1 MTLWQECLST
11 WRNCNAEFYF
21 VLCIQNMDK
30 YYLKFWLK
38 FIHTNPIQCHQ
49 MSNLFDPF
57 FFLKSRTLKKNNT
70 NLNTKYAFFSFFKWV
85 KHYLIMA
92 ETSRSTS
99 LQAKSS
105 RLISQSSLINF
116 NQLMLPVG
124 EVRLEGSLAGRLS
137 ETWWTA
143 CNVLLTG
150 KQNPSALLLGLQTDK
165 NLPHTCRYA
174 IIR

>member
-1 MTLWQECLST
+1 MQNFTLYYVSKT
-11 WRNCNAEFYF
+11 WTNIISNFDSSLF
-21 VLCIQNMDK
+21 IQTRFNVIK
-30 YYLKFWLK
+30 CQTFLTL
-38 FIHTNPIQCHQ
+38 
-49 MSNLFDPF
+49 F
-57 FFLKSRTLKKNNT
+57 FFLKSRTLNKNNT

-92 ETSRSTS
+92 ETNRSTS

-124 EVRLEGSLAGRLS
+124 EVRLESSLAGRLS